1 MALPLVPLAIG
12 AGAGAGLSSL
22 FGKKEKPKLLMLPEQ
37 RAAYSSLLPSL
48 TAKGM
53 EFVDVAGQPFGGQM
67 TAPMSEY
74 ETMGLKG
81 LGEYLSE
88 PLPTESNLFG
98 MTTEELENTL
108 SGKTDD
114 PATGPYY
121 EAYRT
126 KVMREMQQAKDRIA
140 ARSSGRDAFFGG
152 GRMDQEREVEEGA
165 MGSLAQV
172 LGRLFENERMNRLNA
187 VPMALNQMGWAENV
201 PQSRIAA
208 SQALGA
214 LPRQIEQAE
223 LTARYQDFVRQL
235 QDMGMSLQAA
245 VGLATSKP
253 EYWMPQ
259 PADTSGMASGLG
271 SLAMLAMMGGGG
283 GNVTNPFATY
293 PGDLSNVNA
302 TGSYL
307 GGYRPSSGYGAY

>member
-1 MALPLVPLAIG
+1 MAWYAPLLVG
-12 AGAGAGLSSL
+12 AGAAAVGSL
-22 FGKKEKPKLLMLPEQ
+22 LAPKKEKPELLMTPEQ
-37 RAAYSSLLPSL
+37 RAAYSKLLPSL
-48 TAKGM
+48 TAKGK
-53 EFVDVAGQPFGGQM
+53 EFVDVSGKPYGGQM

-108 SGKTDD
+108 SGKTYD

-126 KVMREMQQAKDRIA
+126 NVMRELKQAKDRIA
-140 ARSSGRDAFFGG
+140 ARSSGRDQFFGG

-165 MGSLAQV
+165 MGSMAQT
-172 LGRLFENERMNRLNA
+172 LGSLYENERMNRLNA

-245 VGLATSKP
+245 VGMATSKP
-253 EYWMPQ
+253 EYWMPE
-259 PADTSGMASGLG
+259 PADTSWMGNTAT
-271 SLAMLAMMGGGG
+271 SLAMMSMMGGGASAG
-283 GNVTNPFATY
+283 GGAGGGGMIAAPQANNPYF
-293 PGDLSNVNA
+293 L
-302 TGSYL
+302 
-307 GGYRPSSGYGAY
+307 

>member
-1 MALPLVPLAIG
+1 MAWWAPVLGGVLGG
-12 AGAGAGLSSL
+12 AAGSL
-22 FGKKEKPKLLMLPEQ
+22 FGGKQEKPKLLMTPEQ
-37 RAAYSSLLPSL
+37 REAYRTLLPSL
-48 TAKGM
+48 AAKGR
-53 EFVDVAGQPFGGQM
+53 EFVNVAGQPYGGQM

-108 SGKTDD
+108 SGKTYD

-126 KVMREMQQAKDRIA
+126 NVMREMQQAKDRIA

-165 MGSLAQV
+165 MGSMAQV
-172 LGRLFENERMNRLNA
+172 LGRLYENERMNRLNA

-201 PQSRIAA
+201 PQSRVAA

-235 QDMGMSLQAA
+235 QEMGMTLQAA
-245 VGLATSKP
+245 IGMATSKP
-253 EYWMPQ
+253 EYWMPE
-259 PADTSGMASGLG
+259 PADTSWMGNAAGSMAQFY
-271 SLAMLAMMGGGG
+271 AMGGGG
-283 GNVTNPFATY
+283 GGGGGSMITAGGSAAGGGNPYF
-293 PGDLSNVNA
+293 L
-302 TGSYL
+302 
-307 GGYRPSSGYGAY
+307 

>member
-1 MALPLVPLAIG
+1 MDPLTVGLLG

-37 RAAYSSLLPSL
+37 IEAYRSLLPSL
-48 TAKGM
+48 TAKGR
-53 EFVDVAGQPFGGQM
+53 EFIDVSGQPYGGQM

-108 SGKTDD
+108 SGKTYD

-126 KVMREMQQAKDRIA
+126 NVMRELQQAKDRIA

-152 GRMDQEREVEEGA
+152 GRLEQEREVEEGA
-165 MGSLAQV
+165 MGSMAQV
-172 LGRLFENERMNRLNA
+172 LGQLYENERMNRLNA

-201 PQSRIAA
+201 PQSRVAA
-208 SQALGA
+208 SQALGT
-214 LPRQIEQAE
+214 LPRQIEQDE

-235 QDMGMSLQAA
+235 QDMGYSLQQA
-245 VGLATSKP
+245 VGMATSKP
-253 EYWMPQ
+253 EYWMPE
-259 PADTSGMASGLG
+259 PANTSGMASGLG

-283 GNVTNPFATY
+283 NT
-293 PGDLSNVNA
+293 GDTSLASTLSRVPVNQP
-302 TGSYL
+302 Y
-307 GGYRPSSGYGAY
+307 YGTSDISPWYSNFPR